1 MQLEVRRALPCEWRH
16 FREHHYKDHCLQ
28 ASAVCF
34 VGMLDGRAI
43 VFTAIVHQGYTVRH
57 LLKAKDRDV
66 DQTLVQMG
74 FPLQRANWQ
83 LLREHR
89 TVVLPDS
96 QGLGVGSLMA
106 DTIASVCERMGYAF
120 MSVTAHPMY
129 GGYRERSPL
138 WAALPSSRRERPSGQ
153 AITFSHLFLGAEVD
167 SMGEAEQPI
176 KKRIDLQQMSCF
188 KNLGERAL

>member
-1 MQLEVRRALPCEWRH
+1 MV
-16 FREHHYKDHCLQ
+16 
-28 ASAVCF
+28 
-34 VGMLDGRAI
+34 
-43 VFTAIVHQGYTVRH
+43 TAILHQGYTVRN

-74 FPLQRANWQ
+74 FPLQRGNWL

-89 TVVLPDS
+89 TVVLPDC

-120 MSVTAHPMY
+120 MSVTAHPTY

-138 WAALPSSRRERPSGQ
+138 WATLPSSKRERGDGR
-153 AITFSHLFLGAEVD
+153 ATTYSHLWIGATSSNMHGSGRRVDLRHMSHCEVL
-167 SMGEAEQPI
+167 ATT
-176 KKRIDLQQMSCF
+176 
-188 KNLGERAL
+188 